1 MLINVTDK
9 LGVVQRI
16 DDRIADRDYPSGL
29 GTPTANY
36 AIDSPKNIYTRE

>member
-16 DDRIADRDYPSGL
+16 GDHLADRADPSGL

-36 AIDSPKNIYTRE
+36 AIDRPKNIYTRE